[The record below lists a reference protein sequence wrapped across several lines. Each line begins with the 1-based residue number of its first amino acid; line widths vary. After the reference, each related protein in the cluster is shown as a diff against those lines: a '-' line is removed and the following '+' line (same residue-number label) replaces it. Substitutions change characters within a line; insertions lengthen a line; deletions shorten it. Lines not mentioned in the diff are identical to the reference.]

1 MVANTIPIFTNVPS
15 IASDSAA
22 GIAANTTKD
31 LTSGT
36 IYLVYTADATDGSFV
51 QKLRVRPKGTNV
63 ATVMRVFLNNGL
75 TTATVANN
83 MLYDEIT
90 LPATTN
96 SEVAALLGYDVP
108 MNIALPPGWRIYAT
122 FGTAVAG
129 GYAVT
134 TVAGNY

>member
-15 IASDSAA
+15 IANDSAA
-22 GIAANTTKD
+22 GIVANTTKD
-31 LTSGT
+31 LTAGT
-36 IYLVYTADATDGSFV
+36 IYLVYTADVTDGSFV

-75 TTATVANN
+75 TTATLANN

-108 MNIALPPGWRIYAT
+108 MNIALPPGWRIYVT
-122 FGTAVAG
+122 FGTIVAG
-129 GYAVT
+129 GFAVT